1 MQKDSV
7 IFVSGYLTLE
17 GHSLV
22 NYLKEQ
28 GYEKVLLESEHLSI
42 DEVFISKT
50 PEYVFLLGD
59 SSGGISANIEKPATL
74 MIQNLHK
81 MNKIINQ
88 WIECYKVRRITHRGI
103 KHFWVFSNRRP
114 YPLNF
119 NHRFGNITLP
129 LVFHNID

>member
-1 MQKDSV
+1 MQFYMQKNSN

-28 GYEKVLLESEHLSI
+28 GYEKVLFENENLSI
-42 DEVFISKT
+42 NEVFISQT

-59 SSGGISANIEKPATL
+59 LSGGIGANIEKPATL

-81 MNKIINQ
+81 MNK
-88 WIECYKVRRITHRGI
+88 T
-103 KHFWVFSNRRP
+103 
-114 YPLNF
+114 
-119 NHRFGNITLP
+119 
-129 LVFHNID
+129 